1 MTKPLIHNLMRIH
14 GLSPEEIAQLENRAA
29 AGDREAQLDLAD
41 CLLVG
46 HGYKKD
52 TERAFEIYNT
62 IYYNGVSVSLTCDH
76 YDRVMDGL
84 IYCYNNGV
92 GVDRDEAK
100 ATRLSGEKNRSWDD
114 LLEGK

>member
-1 MTKPLIHNLMRIH
+1 MRIH
-14 GLSPEEIAQLENRAA
+14 GLSPEEIAALEERAA
-29 AGDREAQLDLAD
+29 AGNRDAQLDLAD

-46 HGYKKD
+46 HGYAQN

-62 IYYNGVSVSLTCDH
+62 IYYNGVSASTENNH

-92 GVDRDEAK
+92 GVDRDEDK
-100 ATRLSGEKNRSWDD
+100 ASRLSVEKHNSWDAFD
-114 LLEGK
+114 EK

>member
-1 MTKPLIHNLMRIH
+1 MRIH

-114 LLEGK
+114 LLEGR

>member
-1 MTKPLIHNLMRIH
+1 MRIH
-14 GLSPEEIAQLENRAA
+14 SLSPEILEGLEARAA

-41 CLLVG
+41 CLLM
-46 HGYKKD
+46 GYHFEKNP
-52 TERAFEIYNT
+52 ERAFEIYNT
-62 IYYNGVSVSLTCDH
+62 IYYNGVSVSLKCDH

-84 IYCYNNGV
+84 IYCYNNGL

-114 LLEGK
+114 LLDEK

>member
-1 MTKPLIHNLMRIH
+1 MRIHNLT
-14 GLSPEEIAQLENRAA
+14 PEELAQLEPRAA
-29 AGDREAQLDLAD
+29 SGDREAQLDLAD

-46 HGYKKD
+46 HGYKQD
-52 TERAFEIYNT
+52 TERAFEIYNK
-62 IYYNGVSVSLTCDH
+62 IYYSGVAVSTQCDH

-114 LLEGK
+114 LLR